1 MLHNIFPKLFSID
14 ERFIMHR
21 YLSTRLA
28 VSVAAIVAATWI
40 TYDYYFKH
48 LLQVELLVVMG
59 VMAVVKVAA
68 MLYLQWRR

>member
-1 MLHNIFPKLFSID
+1 MLHNIFPRIFAVD

-28 VSVAAIVAATWI
+28 VTVAAIVAATWI
-40 TYDYYFKH
+40 AYDYYFNH
-48 LLQVELLVVMG
+48 FIQVELLVVMG

-68 MLYLQWRR
+68 MLYLQLRR